1 MHAEAGTPN
10 SAGFGGGGA
19 PTPPVRKVGRYA
31 LFDAVGH
38 GGTATVHLGRLM
50 GPAGFSKTVAVK
62 RMHENV
68 SRDPE
73 IAAMFLDEA
82 RISARIRHPNVVAAT
97 DLLALDGETFLV
109 MEYVHGESLAAL
121 NDNLRSR
128 GRRMPIEIA
137 VHIMRDVLNGLHAA
151 HEALDEQGDSLHLV
165 HRDVSPHN
173 IMIGVDGTAR
183 VLDFG
188 IAKALGRLQDTHT
201 GQVKGKLS
209 YMAPEQ
215 LMGTP
220 LDRRVDVFAAGIVL
234 WETLVGRR
242 LFLAD
247 NPGHVVQRVLT
258 ETVPSLDTFLPELS
272 FSLVRA
278 VARATEREAEKR
290 FASAAE
296 FARELE
302 DAAEMVSARAVGEW
316 VRAAGGERLEQ
327 RAQRL
332 REIESTPITKTGP
345 IPVVSEE
352 QAVRTI
358 SAGPDEATRSELR
371 HVVLT
376 PEGVGEAAP
385 RSESTSRDSLPTPRP
400 TRRMLWVAIAASL
413 ALALALAWRDAQ
425 VERLN
430 ATSRAIPLSAAPEPA
445 VSAPEIVVTPS
456 PAAAEP
462 PRALE
467 AADEPI
473 AEVRRA
479 KPARSHR
486 ARPQRVA
493 RKPTP
498 APKPAVRR
506 AEDLF
511 SRN

>member
-1 MHAEAGTPN
+1 MPVEAGSPN
-10 SAGFGGGGA
+10 
-19 PTPPVRKVGRYA
+19 PVGPLRKVGRYA
-31 LFDAVGH
+31 LFDAIGH

-73 IAAMFLDEA
+73 IAAMFIDEA

-97 DLLALDGETFLV
+97 DLLALDGETFLI

-121 NDNLRSR
+121 NDGLRSR
-128 GRRMPIEIA
+128 GRRMPIEVA
-137 VHIMRDVLNGLHAA
+137 VHVMRDVLNGLHAA
-151 HEALDEQGDSLHLV
+151 HEALDEVGESLSLV

-173 IMIGVDGTAR
+173 IIVGIDGTAR

-220 LDRRVDVFAAGIVL
+220 LDRRVDVFAAGVVL
-234 WETLVGRR
+234 WETLMGRR
-242 LFLAD
+242 LFVAD

-272 FSLVRA
+272 HSLVRA
-278 VARATEREAEKR
+278 VARATERDREKR

-302 DAAEMVSARAVGEW
+302 NAAEMVSARAVGEW
-316 VRAAGGERLEQ
+316 VRAAGGERLEV

-345 IPVVSEE
+345 LPVVTEE
-352 QAVRTI
+352 QAERRI

-376 PEGVGEAAP
+376 PEDEDHG
-385 RSESTSRDSLPTPRP
+385 ESTSRESLPAARP
-400 TRRMLWVAIAASL
+400 TRRMMWLAIAASL
-413 ALALALAWRDAQ
+413 TVAAVFALRDAQ
-425 VERLN
+425 LEQLQL
-430 ATSRAIPLSAAPEPA
+430 TSRALPASATPLPAALPEA
-445 VSAPEIVVTPS
+445 VVAGST
-456 PAAAEP
+456 PAAAEL
-462 PRALE
+462 PRAV
-467 AADEPI
+467 EP
-473 AEVRRA
+473 EEPTVEPQQA
-479 KPARSHR
+479 KRPHR
-486 ARPQRVA
+486 ARAVRVA
-493 RKPTP
+493 KKPAP
-498 APKPAVRR
+498 APKPVVRR

>member
-1 MHAEAGTPN
+1 MPVEAGSPN
-10 SAGFGGGGA
+10 SGRGSGGGA
-19 PTPPVRKVGRYA
+19 PPPPVRKVGRYA
-31 LFDAVGH
+31 LFDAIGH

-50 GPAGFSKTVAVK
+50 GPAGFSKTVAIK

-121 NDNLRSR
+121 NDSLRSR
-128 GRRMPIEIA
+128 GLRMPIEIA

-151 HEALDEQGDSLHLV
+151 HEALDESGDSLHLV

-258 ETVPSLDTFLPELS
+258 ETVPSLDSFLPELS
-272 FSLVRA
+272 FSLVRT
-278 VARATEREAEKR
+278 VARATERDPASR
-290 FASAAE
+290 FASAAD

-345 IPVVSEE
+345 IPAVSDE
-352 QAVRTI
+352 QAVHTI
-358 SAGPDEATRSELR
+358 QAGPDETTRSELR
-371 HVVLT
+371 HVVLA
-376 PEGVGEAAP
+376 PP
-385 RSESTSRDSLPTPRP
+385 RSETTSRDSLPAQRP
-400 TRRMLWVAIAASL
+400 TRRTLWIAIAASIAV
-413 ALALALAWRDAQ
+413 ALAFAFRGGEI
-425 VERLN
+425 ERLD
-430 ATSRAIPLSAAPEPA
+430 ASSRALPISAAPIPA
-445 VSAPEIVVTPS
+445 ASAPEIVVTPT

-462 PRALE
+462 PRAVE
-467 AADEPI
+467 PAAEPV
-473 AEVRRA
+473 AELKRA

-486 ARPQRVA
+486 ARAQRVA
-493 RKPTP
+493 RKP
-498 APKPAVRR
+498 APLPKAATKPAVRR